1 MQTLTDFAVEEEKE
15 SDEPASSI
23 EEALNETGINFVT
36 KYKETLALDVSKEEI
51 KTQMDN
57 TFKIVKAYLDK
68 MKPAEEEK
76 KKDGENTVEEEAAKV
91 NEEEILDE
99 ATLDRAES

>member
-1 MQTLTDFAVEEEKE
+1 MQTLTDFAVQDENK
-15 SDEPASSI
+15 SDETESSI

-36 KYKETLALDVSKEEI
+36 KYKETLAKEVNKEEI
-51 KTQMDN
+51 KTQIDK
-57 TFKIVKAYLDK
+57 TFRIVKAYLDK

-76 KKDGENTVEEEAAKV
+76 KKEGEAIVEEEAPKV
-91 NEEEILDE
+91 NEEDDE